1 MVRLWKIT
9 DIVINGMDEILVLS
23 GGVGVILCR
32 K

>member
-1 MVRLWKIT
+1 MRYKMEL
-9 DIVINGMDEILVLS
+9 NGQDLIDHEFLVLS